1 MSAPVPQGRPDLASL
16 RIHRDEE
23 EAPSGGGRLVRRL
36 VWTVAFLIVVAGGIA
51 AYRTWVAPLAIP
63 QVETALAVSRSSGS
77 PGAILTATGY
87 VVAQRKA
94 AVTPKIAGRLAEL
107 RVREGSRVRAGE
119 VVGRIESRD
128 IEARLEESRRALD
141 VTRAAHAEALAREEE
156 SRREFER
163 QRRLLAD
170 GVTSQADYDGADAR
184 YKVASAQ
191 VESTAA
197 AIPRAEAAVTVAE
210 VALGDTRIISPFDGV
225 VTIKNSE
232 VGEIVAP
239 VSVGSAARGNSV
251 VEVADMSSLEVEV
264 DVNET
269 HIDRVR
275 EGQPAEIILDAF
287 PDRPYPGVL
296 RQIVPTANRQK
307 ATIEAKVA
315 FVEKG
320 PEVLP
325 EMSARVN
332 FLEQPH
338 QAAHDRP
345 RRVFIPRAALAS
357 RGGGPAVLVVRDGIV
372 SVIPVD
378 VGPEVEGRLEI
389 LSGLAGGETLVL
401 NPPEGVESG
410 SAVRTHAAR

>member
-1 MSAPVPQGRPDLASL
+1 MTSPAPQGHGDLASL
-16 RIHRDEE
+16 RINRDDVE
-23 EAPSGGGRLVRRL
+23 PRHSTGRLRRWL
-36 VWTVAFLIVVAGGIA
+36 VAGVLLLALA
-51 AYRTWVAPLAIP
+51 AAGVAGYRRWIEPLSIP
-63 QVETALAVSRSSGS
+63 EVETAMAISQSSDR

-107 RVREGSRVRAGE
+107 RVVEGSRVRAGDLI
-119 VVGRIESRD
+119 GRIESRD
-128 IEARLEESRRALD
+128 IEARVDESRRALD
-141 VTRAAHAEALAREEE
+141 VARAGHSESLAREEE
-156 SRREFER
+156 ARREYDR

-170 GVTSQADYDGADAR
+170 GVTSEAAFDGAEAR
-184 YKVASAQ
+184 FKVASAQ
-191 VESTAA
+191 VESAAA

-210 VALGDTRIISPFDGV
+210 VALFDTRIIAPFDGV
-225 VTIKNSE
+225 ITIKNSE

-251 VEVADMSSLEVEV
+251 VEVADMSSLEAEV
-264 DVNET
+264 DVNES

-287 PDRPYPGVL
+287 PDRPYPGIL

-315 FVEKG
+315 FLEKG

-332 FLEQPH
+332 FLEDPATPKAG
-338 QAAHDRP
+338 QAS
-345 RRVFIPRAALAS
+345 RVFIPRSALAS
-357 RGGGPAVLVVRDGIV
+357 RGGGPAVLTVRDGIV
-372 SVIPVD
+372 SVISVQ
-378 VGPEVEGRLEI
+378 VGPEVEGRIEI
-389 LSGLAGGETLVL
+389 LSGLRGGETLVL
-401 NPPEGVESG
+401 DPPEGVGDG
-410 SAVRTHAAR
+410 SRVRLRPSP

>member
-1 MSAPVPQGRPDLASL
+1 MNSPAPHGHGDLASL
-16 RIHRDEE
+16 RIDREVAE
-23 EAPSGGGRLVRRL
+23 PRTGSGRMRRWLIGGV
-36 VWTVAFLIVVAGGIA
+36 LIVALAAAGVA
-51 AYRTWVAPLAIP
+51 AYKRWIEPLSIP
-63 QVETALAVSRSSGS
+63 EVETAIAVSQSPDR

-107 RVREGSRVRAGE
+107 RVREGSRVRAGDLI
-119 VVGRIESRD
+119 GRIESRD
-128 IEARLEESRRALD
+128 IEARVDESRRALD
-141 VTRAAHAEALAREEE
+141 VARAAHSESLAREEE
-156 SRREFER
+156 ARREYER
-163 QRRLLAD
+163 QRRLLSD
-170 GVTSQADYDGADAR
+170 GVTSEADFDGAEAR
-184 YKVASAQ
+184 FKVAGAQ
-191 VESTAA
+191 VDSATA

-210 VALGDTRIISPFDGV
+210 VALFDTRIIAPFDGV
-225 VTIKNSE
+225 ITVKNSE

-264 DVNET
+264 DVNES

-287 PDRPYPGVL
+287 PDHPYPGIL

-315 FVEKG
+315 FLEKG

-332 FLEQPH
+332 FLEDPASP
-338 QAAHDRP
+338 QAGRAS
-345 RRVFIPRAALAS
+345 RVFIPRRALAS
-357 RGGGPAVLVVRDGIV
+357 RGGGPAVLTVRDGV
-372 SVIPVD
+372 ASVIPVQ
-378 VGPEVEGRLEI
+378 VGPEVEGRIEI
-389 LSGLAGGETLVL
+389 LSGLRGGEMIVL
-401 NPPEGVESG
+401 DPSEGIGDG
-410 SAVRTHAAR
+410 SRVRLRPSP